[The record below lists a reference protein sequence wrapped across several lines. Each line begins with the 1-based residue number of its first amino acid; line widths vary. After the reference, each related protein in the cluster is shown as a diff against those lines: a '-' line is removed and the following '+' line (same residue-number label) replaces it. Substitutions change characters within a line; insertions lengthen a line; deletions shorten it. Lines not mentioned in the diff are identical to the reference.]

1 MGIRIIKIN
10 KRHVSLAI
18 AIWIGKAAFFI
29 LLFGKSG
36 AAAFF
41 GG

>member
-1 MGIRIIKIN
+1 MGVRIIKIN
-10 KRHVSLAI
+10 RKHVSLAI

-29 LLFGKSG
+29 LLFGKSHVFG
-36 AAAFF
+36 LF